1 MHTMAFTAED
11 ADAFSFYESAV
22 AALNSPLHQSV
33 TKDAIQR
40 AAARRTRT
48 LPDMQTYLQ
57 RLDNSMGSL
66 PETVTLIHVTGTKGK
81 GSVCAMCEAIVRS
94 ASDNVVTGLFTSPHL
109 MNVTERIRINGRPVA
124 PNIFGEAYWQVRTR
138 LETAAKEESTNDD
151 NNDDF
156 GLPVLPGY
164 FRMLTL
170 VALYI
175 FRNYRTESG
184 AAISIVILEVG
195 MGGRYDATN
204 CLETI
209 KPPICGVTLIDYD
222 HVRVLGH
229 TLPEIAWE
237 KGGIFQRA
245 MGNGNG
251 DGDAT
256 PHPVR
261 EKEAF
266 AAAVAN
272 VLQSPAAPTLQSR
285 CFALATNDSS
295 VVPVLQLC
303 ARLEGHCELQLV
315 GGGGRDTVPPLGG
328 AMGLVFPPDRALGLA
343 GSHQRDNAALAMA
356 LCEAALR
363 QRKCGNDDDDDESMV
378 PETVYQALEHVSWP
392 ARCQTVEFAPPS
404 TTTTTDQAANK
415 PMVLRLDGAHTVQ
428 SLRAGL
434 EWYQSVANGT
444 DLDPHKNDSICRVL
458 VFNCSHERNPVELLQ
473 LLQST
478 RFHAAYFCVADSERP
493 SALAK
498 SSATDLLVAA
508 GLLES
513 FLAAVPAP
521 QESPTWQDTLLEIWK
536 HLENETNAKTDDM
549 ASNLTVQDALD
560 RTLALGE
567 AMSGA
572 TRIEMFV
579 TGSLYLVGSMLK
591 AINWSEPEAKGTL
604 VCAP

>member
-1 MHTMAFTAED
+1 MHTMAVTAED
-11 ADAFSFYESAV
+11 ADAFSYYESAV

-40 AAARRTRT
+40 AASRRTRT

-57 RLDNSMGSL
+57 RLDSSMCSL

-138 LETAAKEESTNDD
+138 LETAATEASTNDD

-156 GLPVLPGY
+156 GLPILPGY

-209 KPPICGVTLIDYD
+209 KPPPICGVTLIDYD

-237 KGGIFQRA
+237 KGGIFQLA
-245 MGNGNG
+245 KGNG
-251 DGDAT
+251 DDAT
-256 PHPVR
+256 PHPAR

-272 VLQSPAAPTLQSR
+272 VLQSQAAVHTMQSR

-315 GGGGRDTVPPLGG
+315 GGGGGDTVPLLGG

-363 QRKCGNDDDDDESMV
+363 QRNGGTDDDDNDDYMV
-378 PETVYQALEHVSWP
+378 PETVYQALEQVSWP
-392 ARCQTVEFAPPS
+392 ARCQTVEFAP
-404 TTTTTDQAANK
+404 TTTDNK
-415 PMVLRLDGAHTVQ
+415 LMVLRLDGAHTVQ

-434 EWYQSVANGT
+434 EWYQSVANWT
-444 DLDPHKNDSICRVL
+444 DWDAHHDDSICRVL

-478 RFHAAYFCVADSERP
+478 RFHATYFCVADSERP

-513 FLAAVPAP
+513 LAAVPAP

-536 HLENETNAKTDDM
+536 HLENEANAKTADM